1 MTRRPP
7 QLHVHVERVV
17 LHGTTPVGPDA
28 LAAAIQSALVERLAP
43 SAPPAPAVTHIGGG
57 VAPAAATHIGHAVAP
72 AVLSA
77 IGIEGRR

>member
-17 LHGTTPVGPDA
+17 LHGGAPLAPDA
-28 LAAAIQSALVERLAP
+28 LAQAIQSALIERLEP
-43 SAPPAPAVTHIGGG
+43 GAPATPQ
-57 VAPAAATHIGHAVAP
+57 APGAHLGRSVAP

-77 IGIEGRR
+77 IGMEGRR

>member
-17 LHGTTPVGPDA
+17 LHGTTPIAPDA
-28 LAAAIQSALVERLAP
+28 LAQAIQSALTERLAP
-43 SAPPAPAVTHIGGG
+43 GGPVAPPAPGAHIGR
-57 VAPAAATHIGHAVAP
+57 AVAP

-77 IGIEGRR
+77 IGMEGRR

>member
-7 QLHVHVERVV
+7 ELHVHVERVV
-17 LHGTTPVGPDA
+17 LHGVQPIPRDA
-28 LAAAIQSALVERLAP
+28 LARAIEGALAERLTPGAAVAP
-43 SAPPAPAVTHIGGG
+43 REPGAHIGG
-57 VAPAAATHIGHAVAP
+57 AVAP